1 MEINRCEL
9 LTAVALLDGRF
20 LSTKC
25 CSVCRKPHVDVDG
38 RARARAR
45 ARVNYYFCCLV
56 TKPLRTEERT
66 ENAEETFLYTRA
78 RARAHTHT
86 HTHYDTVEVSLT
98 DCRS

>member
-45 ARVNYYFCCLV
+45 ALLLLLPRNK
-56 TKPLRTEERT
+56 TTEDGRKDGKRRGDIFIH
-66 ENAEETFLYTRA
+66 ARA
-78 RARAHTHT
+78 RARTHT
-86 HTHYDTVEVSLT
+86 HTHIMTL
-98 DCRS
+98 